1 MKKILLITFTSLFLM
16 AACQSNQ
23 KTEIGAAPVVD
34 SSVQKVQSE
43 IDKMVDEMA
52 PPDSNY
58 TGEFFLKYDNG
69 LMKVK
74 GYFRFGKR
82 HGQWFYYYPNG
93 LLWSEGLFNN
103 GKMDGPSKAY
113 QENGK
118 LKQEG
123 SYKMDKAI
131 GEWNFCDTSGS
142 VIFIRTYDSLGKVL
156 SDKPVTPQTK
166 K

>member
-1 MKKILLITFTSLFLM
+1 MRSKLIILFTSLVVL

-23 KTEIGAAPVVD
+23 KNVLEKNVVD
-34 SSVQKVQSE
+34 SSAAQVASE

-58 TGEFFLKYDNG
+58 TGEFFLKYENG
-69 LMKVK
+69 LMKAK

-93 LLWSEGLFNN
+93 LLWSEALFNN
-103 GKMDGPSKAY
+103 GVMDGPSKAY

-123 SYKMDKAI
+123 NYKMDKPV
-131 GEWNFCDTSGS
+131 GDWNFYDTSGIK
-142 VIFIRTYDSLGKVL
+142 IFVRTYDSLGKVL
-156 SDKPVTPQTK
+156 ADKPLTSETK

>member
-1 MKKILLITFTSLFLM
+1 
-16 AACQSNQ
+16 
-23 KTEIGAAPVVD
+23 
-34 SSVQKVQSE
+34 
-43 IDKMVDEMA
+43 
-52 PPDSNY
+52 
-58 TGEFFLKYDNG
+58 
-69 LMKVK
+69 MKVK

>member
-1 MKKILLITFTSLFLM
+1 MKKTLIIIFSSLVLM
-16 AACQSNQ
+16 VSCQSNQ
-23 KTEIGAAPVVD
+23 KNVAEKTTAEDSAAN
-34 SSVQKVQSE
+34 KAQSE

-58 TGEFFLKYDNG
+58 SGEFFLKYDNG

-113 QENGK
+113 QGNGK
-118 LKQEG
+118 IKQEG
-123 SYKMDKAI
+123 VYKLDKPV
-131 GEWNFCDTSGS
+131 GVWNFYDTSG
-142 VIFIRTYDSLGKVL
+142 VIIFVRTYDSTGKVL
-156 SDKPVTPQTK
+156 SDKPVPPETK

>member
-1 MKKILLITFTSLFLM
+1 M
-16 AACQSNQ
+16 ASCQSNQ
-23 KTEIGAAPVVD
+23 KTDITKTDAIDSAA
-34 SSVQKVQSE
+34 KHVQSE

-74 GYFRFGKR
+74 GFFRFGKR

-93 LLWSEGLFNN
+93 LVWSEGLFNN

-118 LKQEG
+118 VKQEG
-123 SYKMDKAI
+123 TYKLDKAV
-131 GEWNFCDTSGS
+131 GEWSFYDTSGLR
-142 VIFIRTYDSLGKVL
+142 IFTRMYDSLGKVL
-156 SDKPVTPQTK
+156 SDKPITPNEK